1 MYLHLTRPGLAMVG
15 DELFRLKAIYTP
27 AHTRSQTLS
36 PLTLAQGGPDFWDP
50 IRDRLCS
57 EWGKGLARELKSTQ
71 EMAQLKFNFLI
82 YKMGFQVALMVKSP
96 PANVGDIRD
105 VISIP
110 GLGRCPEG
118 PHGNPL
124 QYSCLENPM
133 DRGAWWAIVPRV
145 AKSWT

>member
-82 YKMGFQVALMVKSP
+82 YKMGSQGGASGKQ
-96 PANVGDIRD
+96 PACQCWRLKRWDFDPWVGK
-105 VISIP
+105 IP
-110 GLGRCPEG
+110 
-118 PHGNPL
+118 
-124 QYSCLENPM
+124 
-133 DRGAWWAIVPRV
+133 
-145 AKSWT
+145 